1 MINMQHTEE
10 QFNRYPSMSK
20 EQQILS
26 QVEGVSIDYGYSH
39 PETGKVHENLVE
51 DSGEVY

>member
-1 MINMQHTEE
+1 MQHTEE
-10 QFNRYPSMSK
+10 RFNRYPSMSK

-39 PETGKVHENLVE
+39 PVTGEVHENLVVE
-51 DSGEVY
+51 SVGEPY